1 MRRRLAFWLHHP
13 CLLLLV
19 AFLFELASWL
29 VFSFLLLRGVSF
41 SLQPPWPS
49 FRPLPCGASL
59 PLPSFVGPI
68 FFSCSALISLRLAC
82 FSLSLFNSSSSL
94 PRCLRHSLMYSLNCS
109 SSSPFCFLAL
119 RNPSPFL
126 EVWEVTSSSS

>member
-1 MRRRLAFWLHHP
+1 MEREIFFSSSNCSLVLVISLRASWTLAPPPAFWLHLP
-13 CLLLLV
+13 CLLYLLLV

-68 FFSCSALISLRLAC
+68 FSLARL
-82 FSLSLFNSSSSL
+82 
-94 PRCLRHSLMYSLNCS
+94 
-109 SSSPFCFLAL
+109 
-119 RNPSPFL
+119 
-126 EVWEVTSSSS
+126 